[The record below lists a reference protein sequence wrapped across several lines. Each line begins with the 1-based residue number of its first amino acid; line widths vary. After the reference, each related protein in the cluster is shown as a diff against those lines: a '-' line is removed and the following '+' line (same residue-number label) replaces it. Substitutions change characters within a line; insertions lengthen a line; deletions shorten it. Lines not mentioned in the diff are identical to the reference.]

1 MPFKANAGRRHHIP
15 RQRHKAKNWAG
26 HDAGL
31 GARGSLTGWFA
42 AEAVEGWRAEA
53 RRDRGGQPKTSN
65 LAIATALTLRAV
77 FRLVLRRTEGLIG
90 PINAA

>member
-42 AEAVEGWRAEA
+42 AEAVEGWRARA
-53 RRDRGGQPKTSN
+53 RDRGGQPEHRTWR
-65 LAIATALTLRAV
+65 LEPALTLRAV